1 MFLKEIEKGNDKT
14 GIGICIYVIQLNAM
28 LDAVNIAVR
37 LQGTVNSDLLFSV
50 FRTVIDL
57 PVWLLFGG

>member
-1 MFLKEIEKGNDKT
+1 MSLKKEIEKGDDKT
-14 GIGICIYVIQLNAM
+14 GIGISIYVIQLNAM

-50 FRTVIDL
+50 FRTVFDL
-57 PVWLLFGG
+57 PV

>member
-1 MFLKEIEKGNDKT
+1 MSLKEIEKGDDKT
-14 GIGICIYVIQLNAM
+14 GIGISIYVIQLNAM

-50 FRTVIDL
+50 FRTVFDL
-57 PVWLLFGG
+57 PV